1 VGWRAAEA
9 VRCCKRICLKGN
21 ILFQIY
27 MALKNN
33 PARLGD
39 CVWVAAWAAMA
50 ILVPSPSVAS
60 EGPAAPLATAAVPV
74 SPKLLRYAERIVR
87 KYDTDQSGDLSLEE
101 VRGMAGKPA
110 AADSNRDGKI
120 TVREFAEHAARF
132 GAGRAIRLTRGGDGP
147 LAESESANQP
157 PVSDAAPASTVVRDP
172 RRDLKYFAA
181 LPAGVPSW
189 FAERDADGD
198 GQLSLAEYSP
208 KLLKSEI
215 DEFNRHDSN
224 QDGIVTA
231 KELLGS
237 AKDGAPASSEAHKR
251 GEQ

>member
-1 VGWRAAEA
+1 
-9 VRCCKRICLKGN
+9 
-21 ILFQIY
+21 
-27 MALKNN
+27 MA
-33 PARLGD
+33 
-39 CVWVAAWAAMA
+39 
-50 ILVPSPSVAS
+50 
-60 EGPAAPLATAAVPV
+60 V
-74 SPKLLRYAERIVR
+74 SPKLLRYAERIVH
-87 KYDTDQSGDLSLEE
+87 KYDADKSGDLTLDET
-101 VRGMAGKPA
+101 RGMTGKPA

-132 GAGRAIRLTRGGDGP
+132 GAGRAIRLTHAGDGP
-147 LAESESANQP
+147 LAQSQGAGQGAGTE
-157 PVSDAAPASTVVRDP
+157 AAPAATTATESTAARDP

-189 FAERDADGD
+189 FVERDGDGD
-198 GQLSLAEYSP
+198 GQLSLAEFSP

-215 DEFNRHDSN
+215 AEFNRHDSN

-237 AKDGAPASSEAHKR
+237 VKDPAAAPADGPKR